1 VSVAA
6 FCLSAFLA
14 LRSIRNDAR
23 TKKRVEFIELIAVE
37 FGKIDASL
45 DALEVMLKRAS
56 KRATIDSHEILN
68 VALPAVRISGR
79 ALTAVSGMPAVSQ
92 DLVNLSGVDELDQI
106 LTMADDGAFDEATRS
121 LHITTALNIVTRV
134 AARCA
139 STKLEVQST
148 HLN

>member
-1 VSVAA
+1 M
-6 FCLSAFLA
+6 
-14 LRSIRNDAR
+14 
-23 TKKRVEFIELIAVE
+23 E

-45 DALEVMLKRAS
+45 DALEVMLRRAS
-56 KRATIDSHEILN
+56 KKTSISSHDILN

-92 DLVNLSGVDELDQI
+92 DLVSLSGVDELDEV
-106 LTMADDGAFDEATRS
+106 LTLADDEAFDSSTRA
-121 LHITTALNIVTRV
+121 LHINAALNIVTRV
-134 AARCA
+134 SARCA